1 MQKKIIALAI
11 AGLASSAVFAD
22 TNVTI
27 YGRMDYGYM
36 NRGGTDGP
44 VTGRASASEFGAG
57 LQSGSRIGFKGVED
71 LGNGMKALFQVE
83 TGSIGNDSSTGLS
96 SLRNAYVG
104 LTSKYGTLVGGKLD
118 GVRYGIFNKYDAFGG
133 GNVGNFTQMTAQ
145 VDRANNA
152 IAYISP
158 SFAGLTATLAY
169 STHIG
174 TSNPLNLPASGQ
186 ENTAGGNKGDGM
198 LTTAMLN
205 YKNGGLDLTAD
216 WERVSFKDGLAP
228 IASATTVN
236 YAAYAFDHVTVWN
249 VGGSYDF
256 GFVKVAALYDNLQAD
271 ARIGNGGVVVDVDT
285 WFVSASAPVGKFVV
299 KTTYGQTED
308 KKASGDVKAS
318 KLGVGA
324 DYLLSKRTKLYATY
338 GKIWNG
344 DDSKYMLSPAANCST
359 GAGTVGAGA
368 CTSALG
374 THGFDIGIAHTF

>member
-27 YGRMDYGYM
+27 YGRIDYGFM

-71 LGNGMKALFQVE
+71 LGNGLKALFQME
-83 TGSIGNDSSTGLS
+83 FGSIKNDQGKGAGDGLS
-96 SLRNAYVG
+96 SMRNAYVG
-104 LTSKYGTLVGGKLD
+104 LTSKYGTVVGGKLD

-169 STHIG
+169 ATHIG
-174 TSNPLNLPASGQ
+174 DSNPLGL
-186 ENTAGGNKGDGM
+186 AGDEATTNGNKGDAM

-216 WERVSFKDGLAP
+216 WERVSFKDG
-228 IASATTVN
+228 ATSG
-236 YAAYAFDHVTVWN
+236 AANSFDDVTVWT

-256 GFVKVAALYDNLQAD
+256 GMVKLAALYDNLQAD
-271 ARIGNGGVVVDVDT
+271 QRFGGGVVVDVNT
-285 WFVSASAPVGKFVV
+285 WFVSASAPVGKFVL

-318 KLGVGA
+318 KIGVGA
-324 DYLLSKRTKLYATY
+324 DYLLSKRTKFYATY
-338 GKIWNG
+338 GKIYNG
-344 DDSKYMLSPAANCST
+344 DDSKYMLSPAANCTT
-359 GAGTVGAGA
+359 GAGAVSA
-368 CTSALG
+368 CSSALG
-374 THGFDIGIAHTF
+374 THGFDVGIAHTF